1 MLIQN
6 KIVKNAGWIIACK
19 IAQSVIAL
27 VIGMITA
34 RYLGP
39 SNFGVVNYAASLVAF
54 LTPIMQLGLNNILVQ
69 EIIAN
74 PRQEGLVLGSS
85 LVLSFFSA
93 IACMFGLFIT
103 VSFLH
108 MGETETICV
117 CCLYSTILLFQSA
130 ELIQYWFQAK
140 YMSKYTSI
148 ATFVAYIGVVFYKIY
163 IIVSGKSVYWFA
175 ISNSFDY
182 VIIAILYLLLY
193 IRKGGGRLS
202 FSLNMS
208 KKMISQSHYYIV
220 SSLMVVAFIQTDKL
234 MIKNFLGNAEIG
246 FYSAALV
253 CATMTSFVFNAIID
267 SFRPLI
273 LEKKMKKDPSYEK
286 NLSALY
292 GFVFY
297 LAVAQAI
304 FVTVF
309 ASWIVKILYGNL
321 YEVSTAVLQ
330 IAIWFTVFSYMGGVR
345 TIWILAEK
353 KQKYLWIL
361 NLSGF
366 LINVLLNLFFIP
378 VWGICGAAVASCITQ
393 FFTNFLIGYF
403 LRPLASN
410 NMLILRGLSPIF
422 LKDAIKGL
430 KK

>member
-1 MLIQN
+1 
-6 KIVKNAGWIIACK
+6 
-19 IAQSVIAL
+19 
-27 VIGMITA
+27 
-34 RYLGP
+34 
-39 SNFGVVNYAASLVAF
+39 
-54 LTPIMQLGLNNILVQ
+54 
-69 EIIAN
+69 
-74 PRQEGLVLGSS
+74 
-85 LVLSFFSA
+85 
-93 IACMFGLFIT
+93 
-103 VSFLH
+103 
-108 MGETETICV
+108 
-117 CCLYSTILLFQSA
+117 
-130 ELIQYWFQAK
+130 
-140 YMSKYTSI
+140 
-148 ATFVAYIGVVFYKIY
+148 
-163 IIVSGKSVYWFA
+163 
-175 ISNSFDY
+175 
-182 VIIAILYLLLY
+182 
-193 IRKGGGRLS
+193 
-202 FSLNMS
+202 
-208 KKMISQSHYYIV
+208 
-220 SSLMVVAFIQTDKL
+220 

-292 GFVFY
+292 GIVFY

-321 YEVSTAVLQ
+321 YEVSAAVLQ

-410 NMLILRGLSPIF
+410 NILILRGISPIF